1 MSSLDGWSINKKLD
15 ELKQEV
21 KDNYLALGLRLMRLQ
36 EKLEEI
42 DAKQKAIKGKKP
54 KSKRPVTTGDA

>member
-54 KSKRPVTTGDA
+54 